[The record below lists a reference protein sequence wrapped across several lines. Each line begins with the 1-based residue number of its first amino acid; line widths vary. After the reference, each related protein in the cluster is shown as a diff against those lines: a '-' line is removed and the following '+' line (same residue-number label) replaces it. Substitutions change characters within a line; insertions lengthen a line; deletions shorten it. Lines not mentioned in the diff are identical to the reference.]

1 MMMLWSAVNRIS
13 RAGAEVGLDQS
24 VSPYQGLQAMTIN
37 VAEQFDE
44 QKSKGTIAKGKKADL
59 VILDKNPLKV
69 TPMTIKD
76 IQVVETIKG
85 GKSIYKKE

>member
-44 QKSKGTIAKGKKADL
+44 EKSKGTIAKGKKADL

-69 TPMTIKD
+69 TAMSIKD
-76 IQVVETIKG
+76 IQVLETIKG
-85 GKSIYKKE
+85 GKSIYKQE

>member
-24 VSPYQGLQAMTIN
+24 ISPYQGLQAMTIN

-44 QKSKGTIAKGKKADL
+44 EKK
-59 VILDKNPLKV
+59 
-69 TPMTIKD
+69 
-76 IQVVETIKG
+76 
-85 GKSIYKKE
+85 